1 MATKKYTPAQLR
13 KAREI
18 IDQEEATEH
27 ERERRTKQREARRD
41 KENRVAYKAP
51 ELPAAFYDRRLAI
64 VLAFF
69 ALVALGAPDYE
80 ANPPATLK
88 VICTDGICT
97 SFFEGGY
104 FDSPR
109 YLIALPLLAA
119 AITVEVLSQRAK
131 PRSRR

>member
-1 MATKKYTPAQLR
+1 MANKKYTAAQLR

-18 IDQEEATEH
+18 VDQEEVTEH
-27 ERERRTKQREARRD
+27 ERERRTKRREARRYAEMRA
-41 KENRVAYKAP
+41 KYKVP
-51 ELPAAFYDRRLAI
+51 ELPAVFYDRRLALA
-64 VLAFF
+64 LAFF
-69 ALVALGAPDYE
+69 ALVALGAPDHA
-80 ANPPATLK
+80 ANPPATLR
-88 VICTDGICT
+88 VTCTDGICT

-119 AITVEVLSQRAK
+119 AITVEVLWQRGK

>member
-1 MATKKYTPAQLR
+1 MATKKYTAAQLR
-13 KAREI
+13 KAREL
-18 IDQEEATEH
+18 IDQEEATEF
-27 ERERRTKQREARRD
+27 ERERRTKLREARRD
-41 KENRVAYKAP
+41 AEGRVKFKAP
-51 ELPAAFYDRRLAI
+51 ELPAAFHDRRVAI

-69 ALVALGAPDYE
+69 ALIALGAPDYE

-97 SFFEGGY
+97 SFF
-104 FDSPR
+104 DSPR
-109 YLIALPLLAA
+109 FLIALPLLAA

>member
-1 MATKKYTPAQLR
+1 MATKKYTAAQLR

-18 IDQEEATEH
+18 VDQEEVTEL
-27 ERERRTKQREARRD
+27 ERERRTKRHDARRD
-41 KENRVAYKAP
+41 AERRAKYKVP
-51 ELPAAFYDRRLAI
+51 ELPAVFYDRRLA
-64 VLAFF
+64 LALGFF
-69 ALVALGAPDYE
+69 ALVALVAPDHA

-119 AITVEVLSQRAK
+119 AITVEVLSQRGK

>member
-1 MATKKYTPAQLR
+1 MTTKKYTAAQLR

-27 ERERRTKQREARRD
+27 ERERRTKLREARRD

-51 ELPAAFYDRRLAI
+51 ELPAVFHDRRLA
-64 VLAFF
+64 LALALF
-69 ALVALGAPDYE
+69 ALVPLGAPDYE
-80 ANPPATLK
+80 ANPPAA
-88 VICTDGICT
+88 ISISCTDGVCT
-97 SFFEGGY
+97 RFLEGGY
-104 FDSPR
+104 FESPR
-109 YLIALPLLAA
+109 YLIALPLFAA